1 MTDADEVEIGESQ
14 TFLLN
19 NILKLNSLSRLLAAK
34 EKLDCLKL
42 SLSKYPNDTICK
54 ELVKH
59 KKTFEEMESRE
70 VEARKVLVL
79 ADVDRVDSSWSHGSS
94 LFGIHTHY
102 KLTDDGSIMI
112 RLEGEQNNL
121 PMFEQ
126 LAVIHEVDL
135 FHEWV
140 PFCDASSC
148 IEKVGPSEI
157 VAYLNVSLPPIS
169 RDALL
174 RAYGVDCIMEEMKIL
189 IIGGSIDDWIL
200 PSTDGENAHSND
212 SDSRIPPYPSDST
225 ICDPVTPKAS
235 EPDLQKTV
243 PDLQETPWK
252 KVPGWFHD
260 RMLIKDFKTIISIK
274 GPDTAKTGECLLNR
288 NHLAVSRKE
297 ILILVE
303 DSLLNIFLS

>member
-1 MTDADEVEIGESQ
+1 MTDTDEVETEEFQTLLLES
-14 TFLLN
+14 
-19 NILKLNSLSRLLAAK
+19 IIKLNTLSRLLAAK
-34 EKLDCLKL
+34 EKLDRLKL

-54 ELVKH
+54 ELMKH
-59 KKTFEEMESRE
+59 KKMFEEMELRE
-70 VEARKVLVL
+70 TEARKVLVL
-79 ADVDRVDSSWSHGSS
+79 ADVDGVDSSWSHGSS

-148 IEKVGPSEI
+148 VEKIGPSEI
-157 VAYLNVSLPPIS
+157 VAHLNVSLPPIS

-174 RAYGVDCIMEEMKIL
+174 RAYGVDCIIEEGKIL

-200 PSTDGENAHSND
+200 PSTDEDDAHSND

-225 ICDPVTPKAS
+225 VCDPVTS
-235 EPDLQKTV
+235 EDSVPDLQKT
-243 PDLQETPWK
+243 PWK
-252 KVPGWFHD
+252 KARGWFHD
-260 RMLIKDFKTIISIK
+260 RMLIKDFKSIISVK

-297 ILILVE
+297 IIILIE
-303 DSLLNIFLS
+303 DNLLNVSLS

>member
-1 MTDADEVEIGESQ
+1 MTDTDEVETEESQ

-19 NILKLNSLSRLLAAK
+19 DILKLNSLSRLLAAK

-59 KKTFEEMESRE
+59 KKMFEEMESRE
-70 VEARKVLVL
+70 IEVRKVLVL
-79 ADVDRVDSSWSHGSS
+79 ADVDGVDSSWSHGSS

-148 IEKVGPSEI
+148 VEKIGPSEI
-157 VAYLNVSLPPIS
+157 VAHLSVSLPPIS

-174 RAYGVDCIMEEMKIL
+174 RAYGVDCILEEGKIL

-200 PSTDGENAHSND
+200 PSTDGDDAHSND

-225 ICDPVTPKAS
+225 IYDPVTSKAS
-235 EPDLQKTV
+235 VPDLQK
-243 PDLQETPWK
+243 TPWK

-260 RMLIKDFKTIISIK
+260 RMLIKDFKSIISIK
-274 GPDTAKTGECLLNR
+274 GPDTAKTGECLLDR
-288 NHLAVSRKE
+288 NHLAVTRNE
-297 ILILVE
+297 ILIFIEDNLLN
-303 DSLLNIFLS
+303 DSLS